1 MQIRSVTILNLLRDL
16 RSDAGERKDSLR
28 LLLKL
33 IAATIEDN
41 PRLLNQ
47 YSLDDATTKRTLD
60 RLHGFTLDLHLTQRL
75 VEEADNFDYD
85 PLIAELTQ
93 LEQQSRPEAPPQKK
107 SRRSL
112 LASPPIRFI
121 EKLKTTSRRPLVI
134 GFVCHGNRYRSAFA
148 HMITANAIK
157 KNDLQILVQSAG
169 TFGWQSSDK
178 VAGIIASEFSP
189 AISALGAG
197 AEKLIKAIAS
207 GDDKFLRMP
216 GRLPERHELTR
227 QDLVDAYT
235 RFNQEETLKRIQK
248 IGKKTEC
255 IVTPYEE
262 LTRQLGEILRR
273 IDMHLLSTPFLS
285 ANSFAASVALEH
297 GIDSD
302 ISLRHTPRTLTRTFI
317 DRSDVILVADRK
329 QYNLIRDTF
338 PRARK
343 KLFMLGDCAARGWKS
358 TEITDPEAGG
368 FELIQRCYENIHNV
382 VDEHLLATLRQ
393 L

>member
-1 MQIRSVTILNLLRDL
+1 MQIRSVTLLNLLRQL
-16 RSDAGERKDSLR
+16 RNDAGERKDSLR

-33 IAATIEDN
+33 IAATVEDN

-47 YSLDDATTKRTLD
+47 YSLDDATTKRTLEK
-60 RLHGFTLDLHLTQRL
+60 LHDFTLDLHLTQRL
-75 VEEADNFDYD
+75 TEEADNSDYD

-93 LEQQSRPEAPPQKK
+93 LEQHSRPAAAPAKK
-107 SRRSL
+107 SRRSF

-121 EKLKTTSRRPLVI
+121 EKLGASLHRPLVV

-148 HMITANAIK
+148 HMITADAIK
-157 KNDLQILVQSAG
+157 KYNLQILVQSAG

-178 VAGIIASEFSP
+178 VTRIIASKFFP

-216 GRLPERHELTR
+216 GRLPDRHELTR
-227 QDLVDAYT
+227 EDLVGTYT

-248 IGKKTEC
+248 IGKKSEC
-255 IVTPYEE
+255 IVTPYEV
-262 LTRQLGEILRR
+262 LTRQLGAILRQ

-302 ISLRHTPRTLTRTFI
+302 ISLHHEPHTLTRTFI

-329 QYNLIRDTF
+329 QYALIRDTF
-338 PRARK
+338 PQARK
-343 KLFMLGDCAARGWKS
+343 KTFMLGDCAARGWRS
-358 TEITDPEAGG
+358 TEITDPESGG
-368 FELIQRCYENIHNV
+368 FELIQRCFENVHHI
-382 VDEHLLATLRQ
+382 VDEELLPILRR